1 MAAEESQ
8 RRLVTD
14 AISTPKGYH
23 QIISLATAQ
32 PIQAKNARF
41 ALIQAISQ
49 NVRWRDDGTD
59 PTDAV
64 GMILAA
70 GETLPY
76 YGDLKAIRFI
86 EVVAG
91 AELNVSVYY

>member
-1 MAAEESQ
+1 MAEENI

-14 AISTPKGYH
+14 AINTPQGYH
-23 QIISLATAQ
+23 QITTLSSAVGIN
-32 PIQAKNARF
+32 AKNGRW
-41 ALIQAISQ
+41 ALIQAINQ

-64 GMILAA
+64 GMVLHA
-70 GETLPY
+70 GHTLPY
-76 YGDLKAIRFI
+76 YGDIRTIRFI
-86 EVVAG
+86 ETTAS